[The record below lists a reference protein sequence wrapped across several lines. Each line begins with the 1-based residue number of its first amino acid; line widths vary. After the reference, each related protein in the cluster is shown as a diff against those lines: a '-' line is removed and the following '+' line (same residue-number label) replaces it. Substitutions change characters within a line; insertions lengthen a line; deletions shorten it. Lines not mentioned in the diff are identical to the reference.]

1 MDYKDV
7 TKAIL
12 AKADIVEIISSCV
25 QLKKAGREYQA
36 CCPFHNEKTPS
47 FTISPQKQFFY
58 CFGCQAKGDAIG
70 FTMQYHRLTFKEAV
84 IKLAKLYQIP
94 LPSNQSTHENID
106 RSLYKQM
113 REITL
118 LCKRDLHNDTNSN
131 RYLQKRGISEQTIN
145 QFHLGFTGPLYQD
158 FIQKKMKTDLDTL
171 KKLGLVSINDHG
183 NHRAKFYKRLLFPI
197 QDTTGKVIGFGGRV
211 LDDHRKPKYLNSPET
226 ILFKKRHI
234 LYGLWKFKKT
244 KENHVYIVE
253 GYMDVVS
260 LSSQG
265 IDNAV
270 ACLGTAFSDSHWL
283 VLRRFAQRATFCF
296 DGDNAGKNAAW
307 QTLLRILPEIQPQT
321 NAYFMFVPDT
331 HDPDTFTRTFGKK
344 AFFELSK
351 KAITWDQYLILHL
364 KKTHDITTI
373 NGKASFINEVTKH
386 AESIK
391 DPSIK
396 KALLEEINSQYK
408 KQPTNKRANNP
419 TATSKNR
426 AQALTN
432 IIISILSKKDQKEWH
447 FKHTLDFLNLYDEQQ
462 SIIYQWLNQCEN
474 TPSISGQ
481 GLLSSL
487 KDQATY
493 TTCTDIIHQTEPS
506 TFNTSILT
514 NNLYKLAIANIDQ
527 KIQVLLK
534 PDNNEQLTPYDK
546 KLIQALIHEKKEL
559 QHKKLLSST
568 TESI

>member
-1 MDYKDV
+1 
-7 TKAIL
+7 
-12 AKADIVEIISSCV
+12 
-25 QLKKAGREYQA
+25 
-36 CCPFHNEKTPS
+36 
-47 FTISPQKQFFY
+47 
-58 CFGCQAKGDAIG
+58 
-70 FTMQYHRLTFKEAV
+70 
-84 IKLAKLYQIP
+84 
-94 LPSNQSTHENID
+94 
-106 RSLYKQM
+106 
-113 REITL
+113 
-118 LCKRDLHNDTNSN
+118 
-131 RYLQKRGISEQTIN
+131 
-145 QFHLGFTGPLYQD
+145 
-158 FIQKKMKTDLDTL
+158 
-171 KKLGLVSINDHG
+171 
-183 NHRAKFYKRLLFPI
+183 
-197 QDTTGKVIGFGGRV
+197 
-211 LDDHRKPKYLNSPET
+211 
-226 ILFKKRHI
+226 
-234 LYGLWKFKKT
+234 
-244 KENHVYIVE
+244 
-253 GYMDVVS
+253 
-260 LSSQG
+260 
-265 IDNAV
+265 
-270 ACLGTAFSDSHWL
+270 
-283 VLRRFAQRATFCF
+283 
-296 DGDNAGKNAAW
+296 
-307 QTLLRILPEIQPQT
+307 
-321 NAYFMFVPDT
+321 MFVPDT

-386 AESIK
+386 AKSIK

-408 KQPTNKRANNP
+408 KQPTNKRTNNS

-432 IIISILSKKDQKEWH
+432 IIISILSKKDHKEWH

-568 TESI
+568 AESI